1 MGGQNIGREDGWTTV
16 TDNEWTVLRIA
27 KAADWVSEGKT
38 FDLHNDALADER
50 GLSTIR
56 IDPNGNLRE
65 EVRQAV
71 RRRETEP
78 GRDGKTLKVA
88 KSHIL
93 VQIDQR
99 LRDAIEPAGIR
110 ITLLQDDSQ
119 VWHVIIIETGKSRTS
134 TEFSVAVKDAIRENP
149 DLIKLFNRE
158 GEQLTWEQA
167 ASMIRETQRR
177 QKADLER
184 FLARRARKKNP

>member
-1 MGGQNIGREDGWTTV
+1 MGGQNISRESGWTEV
-16 TDNEWTVLRIA
+16 TDSEWTVLRIT

-56 IDPNGNLRE
+56 IDPNGNLTE
-65 EVRQAV
+65 EVKQAV

-99 LRDAIEPAGIR
+99 LKDAIEPAGIR

-119 VWHVIIIETGKSRTS
+119 VWHIIIIETGESITS

-149 DLIKLFNRE
+149 GLIKLFNRE
-158 GEQLTWEQA
+158 GEQLTREQA
-167 ASMIRETQRR
+167 DSMIRETKRLQEAE
-177 QKADLER
+177 QAR
-184 FLARRARKKNP
+184 FLARSQKKIP

>member
-1 MGGQNIGREDGWTTV
+1 MGGQNISRESGWTEV
-16 TDNEWTVLRIA
+16 SDSEWTVLRIT
-27 KAADWVSEGKT
+27 KAADWVSEGESYI
-38 FDLHNDALADER
+38 LRNRALADER

-56 IDPNGNLRE
+56 IDPNGNLGE

-78 GRDGKTLKVA
+78 GKDGKTLTVA

-119 VWHVIIIETGKSRTS
+119 MWHIIIVETGESGTS
-134 TEFSVAVKDAIRENP
+134 AEFSVATRDAIRANP
-149 DLIKLFNRE
+149 TLIKLFNRE
-158 GEQLTWEQA
+158 GEQLTQEQA
-167 ASMIRETQRR
+167 ASMIQETKRR

-184 FLARRARKKNP
+184 FLARAQKKTP

>member
-1 MGGQNIGREDGWTTV
+1 MGGQNISRESGWTEV
-16 TDNEWTVLRIA
+16 SDSEWTVLRIT
-27 KAADWVSEGKT
+27 KAADWVSEGESYI
-38 FDLHNDALADER
+38 LRNRALADER

-56 IDPNGNLRE
+56 IDPNGNLGE

-78 GRDGKTLKVA
+78 GKDGKTLTVA

-119 VWHVIIIETGKSRTS
+119 MWHIIIVETGESGTS
-134 TEFSVAVKDAIRENP
+134 AEFSVAARDAIRANP
-149 DLIKLFNRE
+149 TLIKLFNRE
-158 GEQLTWEQA
+158 GEQLTQEQA
-167 ASMIRETQRR
+167 ASMIQETKRR

-184 FLARRARKKNP
+184 FLARAQKKTP

>member
-1 MGGQNIGREDGWTTV
+1 VGGQNISRESGWTEV
-16 TDNEWTVLRIA
+16 TDSEWTVLRIT
-27 KAADWVSEGKT
+27 KAANWVFEGHT
-38 FDLHNDALADER
+38 FVLQGDALADEW

-56 IDPNGNLRE
+56 IDPDKNLRE

-78 GRDGKTLKVA
+78 GRDGKTRKVA

-99 LRDAIEPAGIR
+99 LRNVVEAAGVSIS
-110 ITLLQDDSQ
+110 LLQDDSQ
-119 VWHVIIIETGKSRTS
+119 MWHIIIVETGELGTS
-134 TEFSVAVKDAIRENP
+134 TEFAAAVKEAIRDNP

-158 GEQLTWEQA
+158 GEQLTQEQA
-167 ASMIRETQRR
+167 DSMIRETKRLQEAE
-177 QKADLER
+177 QAR
-184 FLARRARKKNP
+184 FLARIQKKTS

>member
-1 MGGQNIGREDGWTTV
+1 MGGQNISGKSGRTEV
-16 TDNEWTVLRIA
+16 TDSEWTVLRIT
-27 KAADWVSEGKT
+27 KAADWVSEGN
-38 FDLHNDALADER
+38 FFVLQEDALEDDQ

-56 IDPNGNLRE
+56 IDPSRNLGE

-99 LRDAIEPAGIR
+99 LRDAIEPAGVR
-110 ITLLQDDSQ
+110 ISLLQDDSQ
-119 VWHVIIIETGKSRTS
+119 MWHVIIAETGESGTS
-134 TEFSVAVKDAIRENP
+134 DEFSVSAGSAIRKNP

-158 GEQLTWEQA
+158 GEQLTQEQA
-167 ASMIRETQRR
+167 ASMIRETKWR

-184 FLARRARKKNP
+184 FLARARKKPP